1 MNSEPMTLSSLGPT
15 AADIAPIRR
24 PRRIAALDVLR
35 GFALCGIILVNLPP
49 LFGLNSVDANG
60 EVLPLYALSQDL
72 VQNRFFPIFSFLFGI
87 GFGIMWLSANRRS
100 PRPRLAL
107 LRRFLFLGVLGAL
120 HMLLQP
126 GEALLPYALAALV
139 VLLPSTWIP
148 ARLLAPVTASLGGL
162 LLLAGIATG
171 GGMAIIPGLFLA
183 GFATGYT
190 DLVRRALARPGLLAL
205 TGGLAAAVTVAGFLL
220 TDFQTRQVDQW
231 ITAGLGITMA
241 LTFVTAVMLLMRT
254 PAEAVLTPVFAPL
267 GRMALSNYIGATL
280 LLVGVR
286 FLVPDLAAFD
296 DQGGYLAGLVVCVAI
311 LIVQIVVSALWLR
324 FFSQGPLERLWRL
337 VTWGRASKSSRQPAA
352 N

>member
-1 MNSEPMTLSSLGPT
+1 MNSEPMTLSSHDVT
-15 AADIAPIRR
+15 AAPTRR

-49 LFGLNSVDANG
+49 LFGLSSVTAEG

-87 GFGIMWLSANRRS
+87 GFGIMWLSASRRS

-126 GEALLPYALAALV
+126 GEALLPYAIAALV

-148 ARLLAPVTASLGGL
+148 SRLLAPVTASVGAL
-162 LLLAGIATG
+162 LLLAGVATG
-171 GGMAIIPGLFLA
+171 GGMAIIPGLFLV
-183 GFATGYT
+183 GFATGCT
-190 DLVRRALARPGLLAL
+190 DLVRRSLARPGLLAL
-205 TGGLAAAVTVAGFLL
+205 IGGLAAAVTVAGFLL
-220 TDFQTRQVDQW
+220 TDFQTRQIDQW
-231 ITAGLGITMA
+231 INASLGMTMA
-241 LTFVTAVMLLMRT
+241 LSFVTGIMLLMRT
-254 PAEAVLTPVFAPL
+254 PAEAVLTPVLAPL

-296 DQGGYLAGLVVCVAI
+296 DQGGYLAGLVVCAGI
-311 LIVQIVVSALWLR
+311 LALQIVVSALWLR
-324 FFSQGPLERLWRL
+324 VFSQGPLERLWRL
-337 VTWGRASKSSRQPAA
+337 VTWGRGRTESAPASAH
-352 N
+352 